1 VHTPDRRSPTP
12 NVTSVTGTGAPPPQT
27 PPAGLLDD
35 ALRALE
41 PTFRLDNLVAL
52 SSDRALYQGWDRL
65 LKRNVSIRVHLAAAA
80 PGRAWFM
87 RETETLAQL
96 DHPAIRHVYAAGEVA
111 SFAYRTAN
119 WIEGESLADALRRGP
134 RPIPQ
139 CMSLIRDLLAA
150 LEHAHARGIIM
161 RRIVPS
167 TLMINSGGQGV
178 ITDLRYSNWCLP
190 YLPPMQSDDA
200 SAAYMAPEVRAGEA
214 GEPASDVY
222 SVTANIYAALTGHAP
237 DPDPARIVPPR
248 QLRHAIPG
256 AVERVIMRALSQV
269 PKGRYY
275 TATEMLED
283 FVSDAGTFQVLAAAP
298 TVTESGFERRLRR
311 ALGDDY
317 ELLEEIGTGGF
328 GRVYRAR
335 DLALERDVA
344 IKVLHPALTA
354 DPGVVER
361 FRREAQLAARLRHP
375 NIVSVLDIMGRA
387 GLIWYTMEYVPGSNL
402 AQVIQRHGTFSLDQT
417 ERLLNEALSALEHAH
432 GVGLI
437 HRDLKPENMLIEPD
451 GRLRITD
458 FGLALALRGGARFG
472 GATSRSGTP
481 QFAAPEQ
488 LLGERV
494 DQRADLYS
502 LAAVGYF
509 ALLGRPPFSGKTPEQ
524 ILAKQTTDDVPPL
537 AAERRDVPRE
547 LEDVLRRA
555 LRSDPAERFH
565 SAGAFH
571 AAVKG
576 VFGGFLRRLAAL
588 FRPES

>member
-1 VHTPDRRSPTP
+1 
-12 NVTSVTGTGAPPPQT
+12 VTSVTSAAAPQT

-52 SSDRALYQGWDRL
+52 SSDRALYHAWDRV
-65 LKRNVSIRVHLAAAA
+65 LKRHVSIRVHLAAEA

-96 DHPAIRHVYAAGEVA
+96 DHPAIRHVYAAGEIA
-111 SFAYRTAN
+111 TFAYRTAN
-119 WIEGESLADALRRGP
+119 WIEGESQADALRRGP

-150 LEHAHARGIIM
+150 LEHSHARGIIM

-167 TLMINSGGQGV
+167 TLMINTGGQGV

-190 YLPPMQSDDA
+190 YLPPLQTDDA
-200 SAAYMAPEVRAGEA
+200 SGAYMAPEVRAGEA
-214 GEPASDVY
+214 GDPASDVY
-222 SVTANIYAALTGHAP
+222 SVTANIYAALTGNAP
-237 DPDPARIVPPR
+237 DPDPACLVPPR
-248 QLRHAIPG
+248 QQRPAIPA
-256 AVERVIMRALSQV
+256 AVERVIVRALSRV
-269 PKGRYY
+269 PKDRYY

-298 TVTESGFERRLRR
+298 AVTESGFERRLRR

-375 NIVSVLDIMGRA
+375 NIVSIYDIMGRA
-387 GLIWYTMEYVPGSNL
+387 GLSWYTMEYVPGSNL

-432 GVGLI
+432 SVGLI

-502 LAAVGYF
+502 LSAVAYF

-537 AAERRDVPRE
+537 AAERRDVSRE

-555 LRSDPAERFH
+555 LRSEPAERFH
-565 SAGAFH
+565 SANAFH
-571 AAVKG
+571 AAVRG

>member
-1 VHTPDRRSPTP
+1 LP
-12 NVTSVTGTGAPPPQT
+12 
-27 PPAGLLDD
+27 
-35 ALRALE
+35 
-41 PTFRLDNLVAL
+41 
-52 SSDRALYQGWDRL
+52 
-65 LKRNVSIRVHLAAAA
+65 
-80 PGRAWFM
+80 M
-87 RETETLAQL
+87 ET
-96 DHPAIRHVYAAGEVA
+96 
-111 SFAYRTAN
+111 
-119 WIEGESLADALRRGP
+119 
-134 RPIPQ
+134 
-139 CMSLIRDLLAA
+139 
-150 LEHAHARGIIM
+150 
-161 RRIVPS
+161 
-167 TLMINSGGQGV
+167 
-178 ITDLRYSNWCLP
+178 
-190 YLPPMQSDDA
+190 DDA
-200 SAAYMAPEVRAGEA
+200 SAAAYMAPEVRAGEA

-222 SVTANIYAALTGHAP
+222 TVTANIYAALTGNAP
-237 DPDPARIVPPR
+237 DADPARIVPPR
-248 QLRHAIPG
+248 QLRQAIPA

-317 ELLEEIGTGGF
+317 ELLEEIGAGGF

-344 IKVLHPALTA
+344 IKVLHPALIA
-354 DPGVVER
+354 DPGVMER

-387 GLIWYTMEYVPGSNL
+387 GLIWYTMEYVPGSNI
-402 AQVIQRHGTFSLDQT
+402 AQVVQRHGNFTLEQT

-432 GVGLI
+432 SMGLI

-502 LAAVGYF
+502 LSAVSYF
-509 ALLGRPPFSGKTPEQ
+509 VLLGRPPFSGKTPEQ

-537 AAERRDVPRE
+537 SAERRDVPRE
-547 LEDVLRRA
+547 LEEVLRRA

-571 AAVKG
+571 AAVRG

-588 FRPES
+588 FRPDS

>member
-1 VHTPDRRSPTP
+1 VP
-12 NVTSVTGTGAPPPQT
+12 NVTAVTTDPPSRT

-41 PTFRLDNLVAL
+41 PAFRLDNLVAL
-52 SSDRALYQGWDRL
+52 SPERALYHAWDRV
-65 LKRNVSIRVHLAAAA
+65 LKRHVAIRVHLTVNT
-80 PGRAWFM
+80 PGRAWFL
-87 RETETLAQL
+87 RETETLAAL
-96 DHPAIRHVYAAGEVA
+96 DHPAIRHAYAAGEVGA
-111 SFAYRTAN
+111 FAYRTAN

-139 CMSLIRDLLAA
+139 SMSLIRDLLSA

-161 RRIVPS
+161 RRVVPS
-167 TLMINSGGQGV
+167 TLMINTSGAGV

-190 YLPPMQSDDA
+190 YLEPMPAEDSSGA
-200 SAAYMAPEVRAGEA
+200 FMAPEVRAGEA

-222 SVTANIYAALTGHAP
+222 TVAANIYTALTGNAP
-237 DPDPARIVPPR
+237 DLDPSRITPPR
-248 QLRHAIPG
+248 QLRQAIPA
-256 AVERVIMRALSQV
+256 AVERVIVRALSRV
-269 PKGRYY
+269 PKDRYY

-283 FVSDAGTFQVLAAAP
+283 FVSDAGTFQVPAAAP
-298 TVTESGFERRLRR
+298 AISESGFERRLRR

-344 IKVLHPALTA
+344 IKVLHPSLTA
-354 DPGVVER
+354 DPGVTER

-375 NIVSVLDIMGRA
+375 NIVSIYDITGRA
-387 GLIWYTMEYVPGSNL
+387 GLTWYSMEYVPGSNL
-402 AQVIQRHGTFSLDQT
+402 AQVIQRHGNFSLEQT
-417 ERLLNEALSALEHAH
+417 ERLLLEGLSALEHAH
-432 GVGLI
+432 SVGLI

-502 LAAVGYF
+502 LSAVAYF
-509 ALLGRPPFSGKTPEQ
+509 ALLGRPPFGGKTPEQ
-524 ILAKQTTDDVPPL
+524 ILARQTVDDVPPL
-537 AAERRDVPRE
+537 SPERRDVPRE

-555 LRSDPAERFH
+555 LRSDPNERFH
-565 SAGAFH
+565 SADAFR
-571 AAVKG
+571 AAVRG
-576 VFGGFLRRLAAL
+576 ALGGFWRRLAAL
-588 FRPES
+588 FRPELD

>member
-1 VHTPDRRSPTP
+1 MPATHPLHYPP
-12 NVTSVTGTGAPPPQT
+12 VTSASPPT
-27 PPAGLLDD
+27 DLLDE
-35 ALRALE
+35 ARRALE
-41 PTFRLDNLVAL
+41 SAFRLDNLVAL
-52 SSDRALYQGWDRL
+52 SAERALYHGWDRV
-65 LKRNVSIRVHLAAAA
+65 LKRPVAIRVHLGTGN
-80 PGRAWFM
+80 PGRAWFL
-87 RETETLAQL
+87 RETETLAAL
-96 DHPAIRHVYAAGEVA
+96 DHPAIRHVYAAGEMGG
-111 SFAYRTAN
+111 FAYRTAN
-119 WIEGESLADALRRGP
+119 WVEGESLADALRRGP

-139 CMSLIRDLLAA
+139 SMSLIRDLLSG

-167 TLMINSGGQGV
+167 TLMINTGGQGV

-190 YLPPMQSDDA
+190 YLEPPAGNDPTT
-200 SAAYMAPEVRAGEA
+200 AYMAPEVRAA
-214 GEPASDVY
+214 EPGDPSSDVY
-222 SVTANIYAALTGHAP
+222 AVSANIYAALTGAAP
-237 DPDPARIVPPR
+237 DPDPRHMKPPR
-248 QLRHAIPG
+248 QLRAAIPA
-256 AVERVIMRALSQV
+256 AVERVIVRGLSAT
-269 PKGRYY
+269 PRDRYY

-283 FVSDAGTFQVLAAAP
+283 FVSDAGTFQVPAAAP

-344 IKVLHPALTA
+344 IKVLHPSLTA
-354 DPGVVER
+354 DPGVLER

-375 NIVSVLDIMGRA
+375 NIVSIYDIMGRA
-387 GLIWYTMEYVPGSNL
+387 GLTWYSMEYVPGSNL
-402 AQVIQRHGTFSLDQT
+402 GQVVQRHGTLSLEQT
-417 ERLLNEALSALEHAH
+417 ERLLKEGLSALEHAH
-432 GVGLI
+432 SVGLI

-502 LAAVGYF
+502 LAATIYF
-509 ALLGRPPFSGKTPEQ
+509 ALLGRPPFTGKTPEQ
-524 ILAKQTTDDVPPL
+524 ILARQTTDDVPPL
-537 AAERRDVPRE
+537 NAERRDVPRE
-547 LEDVLRRA
+547 LEEVLRRA

-565 SAGAFH
+565 SAGAFN
-571 AAVKG
+571 AAVSG
-576 VFGGFLRRLAAL
+576 ALGGFLRRLAAL

>member
-1 VHTPDRRSPTP
+1 VTA
-12 NVTSVTGTGAPPPQT
+12 VTSAAAPQT
-27 PPAGLLDD
+27 PLAGLLDD

-52 SSDRALYQGWDRL
+52 SSDSALYHGWDRV
-65 LKRNVSIRVHLAAAA
+65 LKRHVSIRVHLAAEA

-167 TLMINSGGQGV
+167 TLMINTGGQGV

-190 YLPPMQSDDA
+190 YLPPMETDDAA

-222 SVTANIYAALTGHAP
+222 SVTANIYAALTGNPP

-248 QLRHAIPG
+248 QLRQAIPA
-256 AVERVIMRALSQV
+256 AVERVIIRALSQV

-317 ELLEEIGTGGF
+317 ELLEEIGAGGF

-354 DPGVVER
+354 DPGVMER

-375 NIVSVLDIMGRA
+375 NIVSILDIMGRA
-387 GLIWYTMEYVPGSNL
+387 GLTWYTMEYVPGSNI
-402 AQVIQRHGTFSLDQT
+402 AQVVQRHGTFSLEQT
-417 ERLLNEALSALEHAH
+417 ERLLNETLSALEHAH
-432 GVGLI
+432 SMGLI

-458 FGLALALRGGARFG
+458 FGLAIALRGGARFG

-502 LAAVGYF
+502 LGAVAYF
-509 ALLGRPPFSGKTPEQ
+509 VLLGRPPFSGKTPEQ
-524 ILAKQTTDDVPPL
+524 ILAKQTTDDLLPL
-537 AAERRDVPRE
+537 SAERRDVPRE

-565 SAGAFH
+565 SAGAFQ

-576 VFGGFLRRLAAL
+576 LFGGFLRRLAAL

>member
-1 VHTPDRRSPTP
+1 
-12 NVTSVTGTGAPPPQT
+12 
-27 PPAGLLDD
+27 LLDE

-52 SSDRALYQGWDRL
+52 SSDRALYHAWDRL
-65 LKRNVSIRVHLAAAA
+65 LKRHVSIRVHLAAEA

-96 DHPAIRHVYAAGEVA
+96 DHPAIRHVYAAGEIA
-111 SFAYRTAN
+111 SFAYRSAN

-167 TLMINSGGQGV
+167 TLMINTGGQGV

-190 YLPPMQSDDA
+190 YLPPMLTDDA

-222 SVTANIYAALTGHAP
+222 SVTTNIYAALTGNPP
-237 DPDPARIVPPR
+237 DPDPARVVPPR
-248 QLRHAIPG
+248 QLRQAIPA

-317 ELLEEIGTGGF
+317 ELLEEIGAGGF

-344 IKVLHPALTA
+344 IKVLHPQLTA
-354 DPGVVER
+354 DPGVMER

-375 NIVSVLDIMGRA
+375 NIVSILDIMGRA
-387 GLIWYTMEYVPGSNL
+387 GLTWYTMEYVPGSNL
-402 AQVIQRHGTFSLDQT
+402 AQVVQRHGTFSLDQT
-417 ERLLNEALSALEHAH
+417 ERLLTEALSALEHAH
-432 GVGLI
+432 NMGLI

-502 LAAVGYF
+502 LAAVVYF
-509 ALLGRPPFSGKTPEQ
+509 VLLGRPPFSGKTPEQ

-537 AAERRDVPRE
+537 SAERRDVPRE

-555 LRSDPAERFH
+555 LRSEPAERFH

-571 AAVKG
+571 AAVKS

>member
-1 VHTPDRRSPTP
+1 MSTTP
-12 NVTSVTGTGAPPPQT
+12 AAPQT

-52 SSDRALYQGWDRL
+52 SSDRALYHGWDRV
-65 LKRNVSIRVHLAAAA
+65 LKRPVSIRVHLAAEA

-96 DHPAIRHVYAAGEVA
+96 DHPAIRHVYAAGEIA

-167 TLMINSGGQGV
+167 TLMINTGGQGV

-190 YLPPMQSDDA
+190 YLPPMPTDDA

-222 SVTANIYAALTGHAP
+222 SVTANIYAALTGNPP
-237 DPDPARIVPPR
+237 DPDPERVVPPR
-248 QLRHAIPG
+248 QLRQAIPA
-256 AVERVIMRALSQV
+256 AVERVIIRALSRV
-269 PKGRYY
+269 PKHRYY

-317 ELLEEIGTGGF
+317 ELLEEIGAGGF

-354 DPGVVER
+354 DPGVMER

-375 NIVSVLDIMGRA
+375 NIVSILDIMGRA
-387 GLIWYTMEYVPGSNL
+387 GLTWYTMEYVPGSNI
-402 AQVIQRHGTFSLDQT
+402 AQVVQRHGTFSLDQT

-432 GVGLI
+432 SMGLI

-502 LAAVGYF
+502 LGAVVYF

-537 AAERRDVPRE
+537 SAERRDVPRE

-588 FRPES
+588 FRPDS

>member
-1 VHTPDRRSPTP
+1 MTA
-12 NVTSVTGTGAPPPQT
+12 VTNAAQT

-52 SSDRALYQGWDRL
+52 SSDRALYHAWDRV
-65 LKRNVSIRVHLAAAA
+65 LKRPVSIRVHLAAEA

-96 DHPAIRHVYAAGEVA
+96 DHPAIRHVYAAGEIA
-111 SFAYRTAN
+111 SFGYRTAN

-167 TLMINSGGQGV
+167 TLMINTGGQGV

-190 YLPPMQSDDA
+190 YLLPMETDDA
-200 SAAYMAPEVRAGEA
+200 SAAAYMAPEVRAGEA

-222 SVTANIYAALTGHAP
+222 TVTANIYAALTGNAP

-248 QLRHAIPG
+248 QLRQAIPA

-317 ELLEEIGTGGF
+317 ELLEEIGAGGF

-344 IKVLHPALTA
+344 IKVLHPALIA
-354 DPGVVER
+354 DPGVMER

-387 GLIWYTMEYVPGSNL
+387 GLIWYTMEYVPGSNI
-402 AQVIQRHGTFSLDQT
+402 AQVVQRHGNFTLEQT

-432 GVGLI
+432 SMGLI

-502 LAAVGYF
+502 LSAVSYF
-509 ALLGRPPFSGKTPEQ
+509 VLLGRPPFSGKTPEQ

-537 AAERRDVPRE
+537 SAERRDVPRE
-547 LEDVLRRA
+547 LEEVLRRA

-571 AAVKG
+571 AAVRG

-588 FRPES
+588 FRPDS

>member
-1 VHTPDRRSPTP
+1 MTT
-12 NVTSVTGTGAPPPQT
+12 VTSPPVHT

-52 SSDRALYQGWDRL
+52 SSDRALYHGWDRV
-65 LKRNVSIRVHLAAAA
+65 LKRAVSIRVHLAAEA

-96 DHPAIRHVYAAGEVA
+96 DHPAIRHVYAAGEIA

-167 TLMINSGGQGV
+167 TLMINTGGQGV

-190 YLPPMQSDDA
+190 YLPPMQADDA

-222 SVTANIYAALTGHAP
+222 SVSANIYAALTGKSP
-237 DPDPARIVPPR
+237 DPNPPQIVPPR
-248 QLRHAIPG
+248 QLRAAIPA
-256 AVERVIMRALSQV
+256 AVERVIVRALSQV
-269 PKGRYY
+269 PKSRYY

-317 ELLEEIGTGGF
+317 ELLEEIGAGGF

-344 IKVLHPALTA
+344 IKVLHPQLTA
-354 DPGVVER
+354 DPGVMER

-375 NIVSVLDIMGRA
+375 NIVSILDIMSRA
-387 GLIWYTMEYVPGSNL
+387 GLTWYTMEYVPGSNL
-402 AQVIQRHGTFSLDQT
+402 AQVVQRHGTFSLDQT
-417 ERLLNEALSALEHAH
+417 ERLLNETLSALEHAH
-432 GVGLI
+432 NMGLI

-502 LAAVGYF
+502 LGAVAYF
-509 ALLGRPPFSGKTPEQ
+509 ALLGKPPFSGKTPEQ
-524 ILAKQTTDDVPPL
+524 ILAKQTTDDLPPL
-537 AAERRDVPRE
+537 SAERRDVPRD

-571 AAVKG
+571 AAVKS

>member
-1 VHTPDRRSPTP
+1 MSHPS
-12 NVTSVTGTGAPPPQT
+12 
-27 PPAGLLDD
+27 PPADLLDD
-35 ALRALE
+35 VVRALT
-41 PTFRLDNLVAL
+41 PAFRLDQRVAATPERAVYHAWDRVLKRSVAL
-52 SSDRALYQGWDRL
+52 H
-65 LKRNVSIRVHLAAAA
+65 VHLAPDS
-80 PGRAWFM
+80 PGRAWFL
-87 RETETLAQL
+87 RETETLAAL
-96 DHPAIRHVYAAGEVA
+96 DHPAIRHVYAAGVGGT
-111 SFAYRTAN
+111 FAYRTAN
-119 WIEGESLADALRRGP
+119 WVEGESLAEALRRGP
-134 RPIPQ
+134 RPIRTAHA
-139 CMSLIRDLLAA
+139 LVRDLLGAA
-150 LEHAHARGIIM
+150 EHAHARGVIL
-161 RRIVPS
+161 RRIVPL
-167 TLMINSGGQGV
+167 TLMLELTGRAV
-178 ITDLRYSNWCLP
+178 ITDLRYCNWCLP
-190 YLPPMQSDDA
+190 NVPPEEQGA
-200 SAAYMAPEVRAGEA
+200 GGAFVAPEVRTGSP
-214 GEPASDVY
+214 GEPRSDVY
-222 SVTANIYAALTGHAP
+222 GVAALVYYVLTGQEP
-237 DPDPARIVPPR
+237 DLDPARITPPR
-248 QLRHAIPG
+248 QLRP
-256 AVERVIMRALSQV
+256 AVPAALERVLLRALQAA
-269 PKGRYY
+269 PGGRYY

-298 TVTESGFERRLRR
+298 TLTESGFERRLRR

-317 ELLEEIGTGGF
+317 ELLEEIGAGGF

-344 IKVLHPALTA
+344 IKVLHPALIA
-354 DPGVVER
+354 DPGVMER

-375 NIVSVLDIMGRA
+375 NIVSILDIMGRA
-387 GLIWYTMEYVPGSNL
+387 GLTWYTMEYVPGSNI
-402 AQVIQRHGTFSLDQT
+402 AQVVQRHGNFTLEQT

-432 GVGLI
+432 SMGLI

-502 LAAVGYF
+502 LAAVSYF
-509 ALLGRPPFSGKTPEQ
+509 VLLGRPPFSGKTPEQ

-537 AAERRDVPRE
+537 SAERRDVPRE
-547 LEDVLRRA
+547 LEEVLRRA
-555 LRSDPAERFH
+555 LRGDPAERFH

>member
-1 VHTPDRRSPTP
+1 MSTPDRRSPTP
-12 NVTSVTGTGAPPPQT
+12 NVTAVTSAPAQT

-41 PTFRLDNLVAL
+41 PSFRLENLVAL
-52 SSDRALYQGWDRL
+52 SAERALYHGWDRV
-65 LKRNVSIRVHLAAAA
+65 LKRHVTIRVHLAAEA

-96 DHPAIRHVYAAGEVA
+96 DHPAIRHVYAAGEIA

-139 CMSLIRDLLAA
+139 SMSLIRDLLSA

-190 YLPPMQSDDA
+190 YLPTMPQDDP
-200 SAAYMAPEVRAGEA
+200 SAAYMAPEVRAGEP

-222 SVTANIYAALTGHAP
+222 GVAANIYAALTGTAP
-237 DPDPARIVPPR
+237 DADPSRIVPPR
-248 QLRHAIPG
+248 QQRQAVPA
-256 AVERVIMRALSQV
+256 AVERVIVRALSRV
-269 PKGRYY
+269 PKDRYY

-283 FVSDAGTFQVLAAAP
+283 FVTDAGTFQVLAAAP
-298 TVTESGFERRLRR
+298 AITESGFERRLRR

-317 ELLEEIGTGGF
+317 ELLEEIGAGGF

-375 NIVSVLDIMGRA
+375 NIVSIYDIMGRA
-387 GLIWYTMEYVPGSNL
+387 GLSWYAMEYVPGSSL
-402 AQVIQRHGTFSLDQT
+402 AQVIQRHGTFSIEQT

-432 GVGLI
+432 SLGLI

-458 FGLALALRGGARFG
+458 FGLALALRGAGGARFG

-488 LLGERV
+488 LSGERV

-502 LAAVGYF
+502 LSAVAYF
-509 ALLGRPPFSGKTPEQ
+509 ALLGRPPFTGKTPEQ
-524 ILAKQTTDDVPPL
+524 ILAKQAIDDVPAL
-537 AAERRDVPRE
+537 TAERRDVPRE
-547 LEDVLRRA
+547 LEDVLKRA
-555 LRSDPAERFH
+555 LRGDPAERFH
-565 SAGAFH
+565 SAGAFQ
-571 AAVKG
+571 AAVKA
-576 VFGGFLRRLAAL
+576 VFGGFWRRLAAL

>member
-1 VHTPDRRSPTP
+1 MTTPDRRSPTP
-12 NVTSVTGTGAPPPQT
+12 NVTAVTSAPVQT

-52 SSDRALYQGWDRL
+52 SSERALYHAWDRV
-65 LKRNVSIRVHLAAAA
+65 LKRHVTIRVHLAAEA

-87 RETETLAQL
+87 RETEALAQL
-96 DHPAIRHVYAAGEVA
+96 DHPAIRHVYAAGEIA
-111 SFAYRTAN
+111 HLAYRTAN

-161 RRIVPS
+161 RRVVPS
-167 TLMINSGGQGV
+167 TLMINNAGQGV

-190 YLPPMQSDDA
+190 YLPPMSPGDP
-200 SAAYMAPEVRAGEA
+200 SAPFMAPEVRAGEP
-214 GEPASDVY
+214 GEPSSDVY
-222 SVTANIYAALTGHAP
+222 TVTANIYAALTGNAP
-237 DPDPARIVPPR
+237 SSDPAQIVPAR
-248 QLRHAIPG
+248 EQRHAIPA
-256 AVERVIMRALSQV
+256 AVERVLMRALSRV
-269 PKGRYY
+269 PKARYY

-298 TVTESGFERRLRR
+298 AISESGFERRLRR

-317 ELLEEIGTGGF
+317 ELLEEIGAGGF

-375 NIVSVLDIMGRA
+375 NIVSIYDIMGRA
-387 GLIWYTMEYVPGSNL
+387 GLTWYAMEFVPGSSL
-402 AQVIQRHGTFSLDQT
+402 AQVIQRHGKFSVEQV

-432 GVGLI
+432 SMGLI

-458 FGLALALRGGARFG
+458 FGLALALRGGTRFG

-488 LLGERV
+488 LMGERV
-494 DQRADLYS
+494 GQEADLYS
-502 LAAVGYF
+502 LAAVAYF
-509 ALLGRPPFSGKTPEQ
+509 ALLGRPPFTGKTPEQ
-524 ILAKQTTDDVPPL
+524 ILAKQTMEDIPSLP
-537 AAERRDVPRE
+537 AERRDVPRE
-547 LEDVLRRA
+547 LADALRRA
-555 LRSDPAERFH
+555 LHSDPAERFH

-571 AAVKG
+571 AAVRG
-576 VFGGFLRRLAAL
+576 AFGGFLRRLAAL

>member
-1 VHTPDRRSPTP
+1 
-12 NVTSVTGTGAPPPQT
+12 
-27 PPAGLLDD
+27 
-35 ALRALE
+35 
-41 PTFRLDNLVAL
+41 
-52 SSDRALYQGWDRL
+52 
-65 LKRNVSIRVHLAAAA
+65 
-80 PGRAWFM
+80 M
-87 RETETLAQL
+87 RETETLAAL
-96 DHPAIRHVYAAGEVA
+96 DHPTIRHVYAAGEVA
-111 SFAYRTAN
+111 GFAYRTAN
-119 WIEGESLADALRRGP
+119 WIEGESLADALRRGA

-139 CMSLIRDLLAA
+139 SMSLIRDLLSG

-161 RRIVPS
+161 RRIIPT
-167 TLMINSGGQGV
+167 TLMINTGGMGV

-190 YLPPMQSDDA
+190 YLEPPPADDVD
-200 SAAYMAPEVRAGEA
+200 AAYMAPEVRAGEA
-214 GEPASDVY
+214 GEPSSDVY
-222 SVTANIYAALTGHAP
+222 AVTANIYVALTGMAP
-237 DPDPARIVPPR
+237 DLDPTKIVPPR
-248 QLRHAIPG
+248 QHRPAIPM
-256 AVERVIMRALSQV
+256 AVERVITRGLARV
-269 PKGRYY
+269 PKDRYY

-283 FVSDAGTFQVLAAAP
+283 FVSDAGTFQSPAAVPA
-298 TVTESGFERRLRR
+298 VTESGFERRLRR

-317 ELLEEIGTGGF
+317 ELLEEIGAGGF

-344 IKVLHPALTA
+344 IKVLHPALTG
-354 DPGVVER
+354 DQGVVER

-375 NIVSVLDIMGRA
+375 NIVSILDIMARA
-387 GLIWYTMEYVPGSNL
+387 GLTWYTMEYVPGSNL
-402 AQVIQRHGTFSLDQT
+402 AQVIQRHGRFSLDQT
-417 ERLLNEALSALEHAH
+417 ERLLNESLSALEHAH
-432 GVGLI
+432 SMGLI

-502 LAAVGYF
+502 LGAVAYF

-524 ILAKQTTDDVPPL
+524 ILAKQTVDDVPSL
-537 AAERRDVPRE
+537 TAERRDVPRE
-547 LEDVLRRA
+547 LEDVLKRA

-571 AAVKG
+571 AAVRG
-576 VFGGFLRRLAAL
+576 ALGGFLRRLAAL

>member
-1 VHTPDRRSPTP
+1 MTAVTTPP
-12 NVTSVTGTGAPPPQT
+12 AQT
-27 PPAGLLDD
+27 PPAGLLDE

-52 SSDRALYQGWDRL
+52 SSERALYHAWDRV
-65 LKRNVSIRVHLAAAA
+65 LKRHVTIRVHLAAEA

-139 CMSLIRDLLAA
+139 GMSLIRDLLAA
-150 LEHAHARGIIM
+150 LEHAHAHGIIM

-190 YLPPMQSDDA
+190 YLPALAADDPG
-200 SAAYMAPEVRAGEA
+200 AAFMAPEVRAGEA
-214 GEPASDVY
+214 GDPASDVY
-222 SVTANIYAALTGHAP
+222 TVTANIYAALTGNSPHV
-237 DPDPARIVPPR
+237 DPSQLVPPR
-248 QLRHAIPG
+248 QVRPAVPA
-256 AVERVIMRALSQV
+256 AVERVITRALSRV
-269 PKGRYY
+269 PKDRYY

-298 TVTESGFERRLRR
+298 TITESGFERRLRR

-317 ELLEEIGTGGF
+317 ELLEEIGAGGF

-375 NIVSVLDIMGRA
+375 NIVSIYDIMGRA
-387 GLIWYTMEYVPGSNL
+387 GLSWYAMEFVPGSSL

-432 GVGLI
+432 SLGLI

-458 FGLALALRGGARFG
+458 FGLALALRAGARFG

-502 LAAVGYF
+502 LSAVAYF

-524 ILAKQTTDDVPPL
+524 ILARQTIDDVPSL
-537 AAERRDVPRE
+537 APERRDVPRE
-547 LEDVLRRA
+547 LEDALKRA
-555 LRSDPAERFH
+555 LRADPAERFH

-571 AAVKG
+571 AAVRG
-576 VFGGFLRRLAAL
+576 AFGGFLRRLAAL